1 MRISHDG
8 WNLFTVGKDGCIFIF
23 EIGDDQESKYRLTPK
38 RDAKGIVM
46 KGKVKDKE
54 GFEIELELKRK
65 VPAKGIKFSKDIM
78 TEIEKIEEFQKKKRS
93 LLTDLENEKN
103 PQSTMIDEK
112 MQTNDQEEKI
122 KELKNQLVKNQV

>member
-1 MRISHDG
+1 
-8 WNLFTVGKDGCIFIF
+8 
-23 EIGDDQESKYRLTPK
+23 
-38 RDAKGIVM
+38 
-46 KGKVKDKE
+46 
-54 GFEIELELKRK
+54 
-65 VPAKGIKFSKDIM
+65 M